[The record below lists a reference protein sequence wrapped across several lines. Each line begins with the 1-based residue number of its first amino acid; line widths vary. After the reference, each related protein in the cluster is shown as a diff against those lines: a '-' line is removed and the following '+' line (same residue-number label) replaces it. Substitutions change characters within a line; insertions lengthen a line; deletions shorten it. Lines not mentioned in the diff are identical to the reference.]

1 MLAKYIYAWIGF
13 IYGDEKIHVGENKT
27 VGMTE
32 FLGLVMHNNLCLN
45 KFFIKPTDLHDEA
58 FS

>member
-1 MLAKYIYAWIGF
+1 MLAKYIYARIGF
-13 IYGDEKIHVGENKT
+13 IYGDEKIHLGVNKT
-27 VGMTE
+27 IGMTE
-32 FLGLVMHNNLCLN
+32 FLGLVMHNSLYLN